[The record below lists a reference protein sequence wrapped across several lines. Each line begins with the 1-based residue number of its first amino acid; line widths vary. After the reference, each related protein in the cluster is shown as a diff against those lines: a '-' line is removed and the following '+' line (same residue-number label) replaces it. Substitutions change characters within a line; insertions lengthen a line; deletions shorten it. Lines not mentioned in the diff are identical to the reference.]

1 MQEGLHLV
9 ERPGDPFK
17 EDSRRF
23 LEGPGGSEG
32 GLEGVRGRLGAGA
45 GEDEGVLLSR
55 GVQARSGGG
64 PGARE
69 GKEAGA
75 AEGGAGSAEV
85 NI

>member
-1 MQEGLHLV
+1 
-9 ERPGDPFK
+9 
-17 EDSRRF
+17 
-23 LEGPGGSEG
+23 
-32 GLEGVRGRLGAGA
+32 
-45 GEDEGVLLSR
+45 
-55 GVQARSGGG
+55 VQARSGGG